1 MLDSKSC
8 NADSRRS
15 AFWADVRY
23 GMPKRRKDEDRAGT
37 SGPNRMARDGHCVKS
52 KLPGW
57 LKIRVRVGGRDYE
70 ALQNLMQGAQLH
82 TVCESAR
89 CPNAH
94 DCFARGTATF
104 LIMGDRCTRN
114 CRFCAVPSAA
124 PVPPDPREPERV
136 ARMAA
141 RLGLR
146 HVVIT
151 SVTRDDLPDGGARWF
166 AAVIRAVRR
175 RRPEATI
182 EVLTPDFKGDR
193 TALRKVLAAHP
204 NVFNHNLET
213 VRRLQPTIRPQAD
226 YDRSLSVLKM
236 AVEMGRG
243 RIRVKSGLMVGLGET
258 DAEIRGAL
266 DDLRAAGC
274 EWLTVGQYLAPTAAH
289 APVKR
294 YVTPRTFNRYAQWA
308 RERGFTAVASGP
320 LVRSSF
326 HAAEMMADG

>member
-1 MLDSKSC
+1 MDQETGI
-8 NADSRRS
+8 
-15 AFWADVRY
+15 F
-23 GMPKRRKDEDRAGT
+23 
-37 SGPNRMARDGHCVKS
+37 VKS
-52 KLPGW
+52 KFPSW
-57 LKIRVRVGGRDYE
+57 LKIRVRVGGQDYA
-70 ALQNLMQGAQLH
+70 ALQNVLRDAQLH

-94 DCFARGTATF
+94 DCFTRGTATF

-114 CRFCAVPSAA
+114 CRFCAVPHAL
-124 PVPPDPREPERV
+124 PDPPDPREPARV

-175 RRPEATI
+175 QRPEATI
-182 EVLTPDFKGDR
+182 EVLTPDFQGDR
-193 TALRKVLAAHP
+193 AALRKVLAARP
-204 NVFNHNLET
+204 DVFNHNLET
-213 VRRLQPTIRPQAD
+213 VRRLQLTIRPQAD

-236 AVEMGRG
+236 AGELGKG

-266 DDLRAAGC
+266 DDLREAGC
-274 EWLTVGQYLAPTAAH
+274 EWLTVGQYLAPSDTH

-294 YVTPRTFNRYAQWA
+294 YVTPGTFTRYAQWA

>member
-1 MLDSKSC
+1 
-8 NADSRRS
+8 
-15 AFWADVRY
+15 
-23 GMPKRRKDEDRAGT
+23 
-37 SGPNRMARDGHCVKS
+37 VKS
-52 KLPGW
+52 KFPSW
-57 LKIRVRVGGRDYE
+57 LKTRVRVGGQDYA
-70 ALQNLMQGAQLH
+70 ALQNVLRGAQLH

-94 DCFARGTATF
+94 DCFTRGTATF

-114 CRFCAVPSAA
+114 CRFCAVPHA
-124 PVPPDPREPERV
+124 PPDPPDPREPGRV

-175 RRPEATI
+175 QLPEATI
-182 EVLTPDFKGDR
+182 EVLTPDFQGER
-193 TALRKVLAAHP
+193 APLRKVLAAGP
-204 NVFNHNLET
+204 DVFNHNLET
-213 VRRLQPTIRPQAD
+213 VRRLQLTIRPQAD

-236 AVEMGRG
+236 AREMGKG

-274 EWLTVGQYLAPTAAH
+274 EWLTLGQYLAPSDAH

-294 YVTPRTFNRYAQWA
+294 YVTPRTFTRYAQWA

>member
-1 MLDSKSC
+1 M
-8 NADSRRS
+8 
-15 AFWADVRY
+15 
-23 GMPKRRKDEDRAGT
+23 
-37 SGPNRMARDGHCVKS
+37 KS
-52 KLPGW
+52 KFPSW
-57 LKIRVRVGGRDYE
+57 LKIRVRVGGQDYA
-70 ALQNLMQGAQLH
+70 ALQNVLRGAQLH

-94 DCFARGTATF
+94 DCFTRGTATF
-104 LIMGDRCTRN
+104 LILGDRCTRN
-114 CRFCAVPSAA
+114 CRFCAVPHA
-124 PVPPDPREPERV
+124 PPDPPDPREPGRV

-141 RLGLR
+141 RMGLR

-175 RRPEATI
+175 QLPEATI
-182 EVLTPDFKGDR
+182 EVLTPDFQGER
-193 TALRKVLAAHP
+193 APLRKVLAAGP
-204 NVFNHNLET
+204 DVFNHNLET
-213 VRRLQPTIRPQAD
+213 VRRLQLTIRPQAD

-236 AVEMGRG
+236 AREMGKG

-274 EWLTVGQYLAPTAAH
+274 EWLTLGQYLAPSDAH

-294 YVTPRTFNRYAQWA
+294 YVTPRTFTRYAQWA
-308 RERGFTAVASGP
+308 RARGFTAVASGP